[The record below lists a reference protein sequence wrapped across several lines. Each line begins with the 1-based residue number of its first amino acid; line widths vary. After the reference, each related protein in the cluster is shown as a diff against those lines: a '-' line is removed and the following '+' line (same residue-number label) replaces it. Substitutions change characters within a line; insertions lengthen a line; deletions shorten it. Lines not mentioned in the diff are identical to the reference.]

1 MCWSYLLMKKLL
13 IVLIELVKN
22 IRKISQKSRL
32 NQ

>member
-1 MCWSYLLMKKLL
+1 MCWSSLLMKKLL